1 MRLVELTDVHFNT
14 KEPDRESVSCYVF
27 TVLERV
33 GINIAD
39 NGTGW
44 RTDLSLAREDA
55 AALGTALLET
65 VAESRELESQ
75 PW

>member
-1 MRLVELTDVHFNT
+1 MKLVELTDVHFNT

-44 RTDLSLAREDA
+44 RTDLSLTREGA
-55 AALGTALLET
+55 AALAGALLE
-65 VAESRELESQ
+65 AIAASDGDAA
-75 PW
+75 